1 MGLVSL
7 IHLFSSFLVVGS
19 MENGKPPRWRFYAL
33 SLSVLNWHG
42 RETER
47 CQRRRLECF
56 FFLFLSFFLSRFQDD
71 NAYGEISNHARR
83 KEGLSVSF
91 FFSYKKSFSSSSPL
105 FIFRVAEF
113 KSDFGDN
120 PVEFMLGPLWWS
132 RYSEY
137 EYIYI
142 TSLMYTGL
150 VWMATDKR

>member
-1 MGLVSL
+1 MPKTALGMF
-7 IHLFSSFLVVGS
+7 LFSV
-19 MENGKPPRWRFYAL
+19 PY
-33 SLSVLNWHG
+33 
-42 RETER
+42 
-47 CQRRRLECF
+47 QF
-56 FFLFLSFFLSRFQDD
+56 FFQDFKMTTLMERFRIMREEKRVLV
-71 NAYGEISNHARR
+71 Y
-83 KEGLSVSF
+83 L

-137 EYIYI
+137 GYIYI

>member
-1 MGLVSL
+1 MREEKRVLVYL
-7 IHLFSSFLVVGS
+7 
-19 MENGKPPRWRFYAL
+19 
-33 SLSVLNWHG
+33 
-42 RETER
+42 
-47 CQRRRLECF
+47 
-56 FFLFLSFFLSRFQDD
+56 
-71 NAYGEISNHARR
+71 
-83 KEGLSVSF
+83 F
-91 FFSYKKSFSSSSPL
+91 FFSYKKSFSSSSPM